1 MRVPEEHHVSSTNC
15 SQQIERNMGRP
26 VSGTHHHHN
35 VVGRLQA
42 IPHLHELGLNHRS
55 SLVV

>member
-1 MRVPEEHHVSSTNC
+1 MWVPEEHHVSST
-15 SQQIERNMGRP
+15 SQQVERNMGRP

-42 IPHLHELGLNHRS
+42 IPHLHELGLDHRS